1 MSARSAGLTSVTLEP
16 GVDAESALRTVALE
30 FIDTVREAERRIVA
44 ARRGG
49 EVAVELDAAPLGAVS
64 EDEWREHWPAQAD

>member
-1 MSARSAGLTSVTLEP
+1 MDT
-16 GVDAESALRTVALE
+16 DAESALRTVALE

-44 ARRGG
+44 ARRGD

-64 EDEWREHWPAQAD
+64 EDEWREHWPPHDV